1 MRCVICRQAFD
12 FTNGETAVV
21 LRHVAYGYDFAH
33 DGQCLEAARALIFVE
48 PDYDSAAFGRDTVRR
63 RVLSV
68 APPQGWTV
76 ILPADSEMVLAGSP
90 LRFEPLR
97 YWALIE
103 YQDGSRGL
111 EGIVRDDEWLDEP
124 GGAEFP
130 QARQGRQAYVGYA
143 SPSERNN
150 PANISE
156 WSHTVVSRYRGDL
169 AQLFSEPRRVE
180 AAA

>member
-1 MRCVICRQAFD
+1 MRCVICRQTFD
-12 FTNGETAVV
+12 FASGETAVV

-33 DGQCLEAARALIFVE
+33 DGQCLDAARALIFAE
-48 PDYDSAAFGRDTVRR
+48 PDYDCAAFGRDAVRR

-76 ILPADSEMVLAGSP
+76 VLPADSTLVLAGAP
-90 LRFEPLR
+90 LRFEALR
-97 YWALIE
+97 HWALVE

-130 QARQGRQAYVGYA
+130 QARQGRQAYIGYA
-143 SPSERNN
+143 SPSER
-150 PANISE
+150 ANTACLVE
-156 WSHTVVSRYRGDL
+156 WTQTVNARYRGDL
-169 AQLFSEPRRVE
+169 VPLHVEPRRIEV
-180 AAA
+180 AA